1 MIFSVEA
8 KLFLMLNIILH
19 VTLCFIALFSDLHSL
34 STLQISGTAYSCLS
48 LLVWYTRV
56 WVRYRKCEDE
66 QLCSLLG
73 HRPDPDSTLVSLGI
87 TLLLLHECSAHL
99 SIQRLSFC
107 IKAGFFLAL
116 STRLLCSLPR
126 FRQGMKTLKLSV
138 WLSFSWLQILSIMSH
153 KRRLW
158 FWCSQSNSRIWCKW
172 REFQLPDV
180 QDPICSEY
188 TVCICCKILSFLI
201 AF

>member
-8 KLFLMLNIILH
+8 KFFLMLNIILH
-19 VTLCFIALFSDLHSL
+19 VTLSFIALFSELHSL

-56 WVRYRKCEDE
+56 WVRHRKCEEE
-66 QLCSLLG
+66 QLHSLLG
-73 HRPDPDSTLVSLGI
+73 HCPDPDSTLVSLGI
-87 TLLLLHECSAHL
+87 TLLLLHKCSAHL

-138 WLSFSWLQILSIMSH
+138 WLSFSWL
-153 KRRLW
+153 
-158 FWCSQSNSRIWCKW
+158 
-172 REFQLPDV
+172 
-180 QDPICSEY
+180 
-188 TVCICCKILSFLI
+188 
-201 AF
+201 